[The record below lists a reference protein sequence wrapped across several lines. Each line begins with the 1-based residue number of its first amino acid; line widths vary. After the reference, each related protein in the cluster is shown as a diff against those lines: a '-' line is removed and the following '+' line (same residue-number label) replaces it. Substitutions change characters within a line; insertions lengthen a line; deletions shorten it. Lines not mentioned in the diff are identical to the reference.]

1 MISQAVIQMVALK
14 EREELERG
22 LLRSVQAREAKAAGA
37 VRQLGDHARPR
48 SWAERVRASAGRSG
62 AAQRPNEPVCSAD
75 GTC

>member
-22 LLRSVQAREAKAAGA
+22 LLRSAQAREAKAAGA
-37 VRQLGDHARPR
+37 GRELVPHAGPR
-48 SWAERVRASAGRSG
+48 SWAARVRAAAGRSG
-62 AAQRPNEPVCSAD
+62 NAQRPSQPVCSAD